1 MSTSPTV
8 LIGMVCFPFYDVHC
22 CVGADRKVLCLGI
35 IQSLFEGS
43 MYTFVLEWTP
53 ALTPAQPPLPYH
65 HDLETSD
72 RVGHRALSTQSV
84 DMDDVDD
91 DGHRGAIPHGFIFAA
106 FMVTVTVTETFTLG
120 CIRSRIFRYE

>member
-1 MSTSPTV
+1 M
-8 LIGMVCFPFYDVHC
+8 CRY
-22 CVGADRKVLCLGI
+22 GADRKVLCLGI

-53 ALTPAQPPLPYH
+53 ALTPAQLPQYH

-72 RVGHRALSTQSV
+72 HVGGHHALSTQSV
-84 DMDDVDD
+84 DLDDVDD

-106 FMVTVTVTETFTLG
+106 FMVRLS
-120 CIRSRIFRYE
+120 CRLRILTHV